1 MVDAVPVTHPDLRK
15 QLAELE
21 LVHASIL
28 AYSPRTARP
37 PVLDSSVDALPAPS
51 QTLPGLRP
59 FLESVLRDKDAL
71 AEVRPS
77 RVKFNI
83 SCQYMHSSS
92 S

>member
-1 MVDAVPVTHPDLRK
+1 MVDDVPMTHLDLRK

-59 FLESVLRDKDAL
+59 FLESVLRDKEAL
-71 AEVRPS
+71 AGVRPS
-77 RVKFNI
+77 RVKV
-83 SCQYMHSSS
+83 
-92 S
+92 